1 MATKFEETFSFYNEL
16 WLFYVQN
23 RGKVR
28 SRYNGL
34 TRKFLA
40 YNDPVENPSA
50 FLRLPQFEALE
61 MYVFLKEFL
70 DNRQVA
76 DIFNDWRKREGVF
89 SERSYYTRHKSQGT
103 LMDDFTEKQT
113 DALFKKMQKFQENYP
128 NYIYALTMGLGKTIL
143 MATCIF
149 YEFLLANKYPKD
161 KRFVH
166 NALVFAPDKT
176 VLESLREIVTFDKTK
191 VVPPEY
197 ARVLDA
203 NIKFAFLDDPGVT
216 LNVLDDSSFNIVIS
230 NTQKIVV
237 KKKRTEDSAITQ
249 LFNLSSSSLLSGL
262 YGTETNEGEE
272 DVVDDGTLMENQR
285 FQKLTR
291 LRQLGVYVDEA
302 HHLFGAGLER
312 ELRARNANKTSLR
325 DTINLLAT
333 RTDMVACFN
342 YTGTPYV
349 NRQVL
354 PEVVYAYGL
363 AESIRNGFLKD
374 AKPQGFENVKNEE
387 FLRTAI
393 TQFWQTYQGETFE
406 GLNPKLAIFAATIE
420 EATEEVRPVVESV
433 LAELGVDSSK
443 ILINVGD
450 ANVTKDEDIR
460 NFNNLDVPGSVGN
473 EKQFLIL
480 VGKGREGW
488 NCRSLFG
495 VTMYRSPRS
504 KIFVL
509 QATMRCLRK
518 ISDDQQTALIFLSKE
533 NFDILDTELEKNFNM
548 DLDGLTRKAP
558 KPKRTYQVRFM
569 PPERTITLKRIWRE
583 YDLTEKEYEEPL
595 DFDLANDDE
604 LAEQY
609 QALVHEKQ
617 RITSATKV
625 KARNIDDLREM
636 DEYSAY
642 TLTAE
647 ISRYLNRS
655 PLFIQRL
662 LNESVDGIERIV
674 EVVNRYNDII
684 HDKIIPTM
692 FHALYELTS
701 TVRSKDQELVLLHE
715 PANAGYYEFHAD
727 EHLVLKYGDK
737 DLTDDQRAKSFHAD
751 TYCFD
756 SNPEKEMFWQYVES
770 ERVKEVYFTG
780 MFTARQGDL
789 GIQYYDPVSKRIRLY
804 YPDFVARMDDNS
816 WRLIEVKADFQI
828 DDALVQ
834 AKARAAEEM
843 AVESGIQYIMYPGSL
858 IMNTNILQPE
868 EPQEEVF
875 NVSTR

>member
-1 MATKFEETFSFYNEL
+1 MVVKFEESFSFYNEL
-16 WLFYVQN
+16 WLFYTQN
-23 RGKVR
+23 RGKIR
-28 SRYNGL
+28 SRYNDL

-40 YNDPVENPSA
+40 YNDPSENPRA

-61 MYVFLKEFL
+61 IYVFFKEFL

-76 DIFNDWRKREGVF
+76 QVFDEWRNREGVF
-89 SERSYYTRHKSQGT
+89 SERSYYTRHKTQAM

-113 DALFKKMQKFQENYP
+113 DALFKKMKKFQEDYP

-216 LNVLDDSSFNIVIS
+216 LNVLDDSAFNIVIS

-237 KKKRTEDSAITQ
+237 KKKHTQDSAAAK
-249 LFNLSSSSLLSGL
+249 LFNLSSNSLLSGL
-262 YGTETNEGEE
+262 YGTDANDGEE
-272 DVVDDGTLMENQR
+272 DVVDDETLMENQR

-302 HHLFGAGLER
+302 HHLFGARLEKN
-312 ELRARNANKTSLR
+312 LRSKTATKTSLR
-325 DTINLLAT
+325 HTINLLAS
-333 RTDMVACFN
+333 RTDVVACFN

-349 NRQVL
+349 NRQPL
-354 PEVVYAYGL
+354 PEVVYGYGL
-363 AESIRNGFLKD
+363 AESIRNDFLKD

-393 TQFWQTYQGETFE
+393 TQFWQKYQGQTFE
-406 GLNPKLAIFAATIE
+406 DLNPKLAIFAATVE
-420 EATEEVRPVVESV
+420 EATEEVRPVVENV
-433 LAELGVDSSK
+433 LADLGVDSSK
-443 ILINVGD
+443 ILVNVGD
-450 ANVTKDEDIR
+450 AKVTKDEDIR

-473 EKQFLIL
+473 EKQFIIL

-495 VTMYRSPRS
+495 VAMYRSPKS

-518 ISDDQQTALIFLSKE
+518 ITDEQQTALVFLSKE
-533 NFDILDTELEKNFNM
+533 NFDILDAELEKNFNM
-548 DLDGLTRKAP
+548 DLDGLTRKDP
-558 KPKRTYQVRFM
+558 KPKRTYQVRVL

-583 YDLTEKEYEEPL
+583 YQLIEKDYQKPLNFELTDDAALEEK
-595 DFDLANDDE
+595 
-604 LAEQY
+604 Y
-609 QALVHEKQ
+609 QALVYEKS

-625 KARNIDDLREM
+625 KERNIDDLREM
-636 DEYSAY
+636 DTYSLY

-647 ISRYLNRS
+647 VSRYLNRS
-655 PLFIQRL
+655 PLLIHRI
-662 LNESVDGIERIV
+662 LNESEDGAERIV
-674 EVVNRYNDII
+674 EVVNRYNDVI
-684 HDKIIPTM
+684 HDKIIPTI
-692 FHALYELTS
+692 FHAFYDLTS
-701 TVRSKDQELVLLHE
+701 AVRSEDKELVLLRQ
-715 PANAGYYEFHAD
+715 PANAGYYEFRAD
-727 EHLVLKYGDK
+727 ENLVVEYND
-737 DLTDDQRAKSFHAD
+737 DRLTDNQRAKSFHAD

-756 SNPEKEMFWQYVES
+756 SNPEMEMFWQYVES
-770 ERVKEVYFTG
+770 EQVKEVYFTG

-789 GIQYYDPVSKRIRLY
+789 GIQYYDPASKRIRLY
-804 YPDFVARMDDNS
+804 YPDFVAQMEDDS
-816 WRLIEVKADFQI
+816 WQLVEVKGDHQI
-828 DDALVQ
+828 DDELVL

-843 AVESGIQYIMYPGSL
+843 AVESGVEYVMYTGSRIMKANVLNKPSTEDCDDVL
-858 IMNTNILQPE
+858 I
-868 EPQEEVF
+868 
-875 NVSTR
+875 

>member
-1 MATKFEETFSFYNEL
+1 MVLKFEESFSFYNEL
-16 WLFYVQN
+16 WLFYAQN
-23 RGKVR
+23 RGKIR
-28 SRYNGL
+28 SRYNDL

-40 YNDPVENPSA
+40 YNDPAENPGA

-61 MYVFLKEFL
+61 MYVFFKEFL
-70 DNRQVA
+70 GNRQVSDVFDA
-76 DIFNDWRKREGVF
+76 WRNREGVF
-89 SERSYYTRHKSQGT
+89 SERSYYSRHKTQAT

-113 DALFKKMQKFQENYP
+113 DALFKSMKKFQEDYP

-216 LNVLDDSSFNIVIS
+216 LNVLDDSSFNIIIS

-237 KKKRTEDSAITQ
+237 KKRRTEVSSVER
-249 LFNLSSSSLLSGL
+249 LFNPSPNSFLAAL
-262 YGTETNEGEE
+262 YGADANEGEE
-272 DVVDDGTLMENQR
+272 DVIDDGTLMENQR

-302 HHLFGAGLER
+302 HHLFGSGLEKN
-312 ELRARNANKTSLR
+312 LRSKTATKTSLR
-325 DTINLLAT
+325 DTINLLAS
-333 RTDMVACFN
+333 RTDVVACFN

-349 NRQVL
+349 DRQPL
-354 PEVVYAYGL
+354 PEVVYGYGL

-393 TQFWQTYQGETFE
+393 TQFWQEYQGQTFE
-406 GLNPKLAIFAATIE
+406 DLNPKLAIFAATIE
-420 EATEEVRPVVESV
+420 EATEEVLPVVESV
-433 LAELGVDSSK
+433 LADLGVDSSK
-443 ILINVGD
+443 ILVNVGD
-450 ANVTKDEDIR
+450 AKITKDEDIR

-473 EKQFLIL
+473 EKQFIIL

-495 VTMYRSPRS
+495 VAMYRSPKS

-518 ISDDQQTALIFLSKE
+518 ITDEQQTALVFLSKE
-533 NFDILDTELEKNFNM
+533 NFDILDVELEKNFNM
-548 DLDGLTRKAP
+548 DLDGLTRKDP
-558 KPKRTYQVRFM
+558 KPKRTYQVRVL

-583 YDLTEKEYEEPL
+583 YRLTEKDYQQPL
-595 DFDLANDDE
+595 DFELGDDE
-604 LAEQY
+604 ALKEKY
-609 QALVHEKQ
+609 QALVYEKQ

-625 KARNIDDLREM
+625 KERNIDDLRDM
-636 DEYSAY
+636 DVYSLY

-647 ISRYLNRS
+647 VARYLNRS
-655 PLFIQRL
+655 PLLVQRI
-662 LNESVDGIERIV
+662 LNEAVDGAERIV
-674 EVVNRYNDII
+674 AVVNRYNDVI
-684 HDKIIPTM
+684 HDKIIPTI
-692 FHALYELTS
+692 FHALYEFIS
-701 TVRSKDQELVLLHE
+701 TLRSEDREIVLLHE
-715 PANAGYYEFHAD
+715 PANAGYYEFRAD
-727 EHLVLKYGDK
+727 ENLVIQYSDEK
-737 DLTDDQRAKSFHAD
+737 LTDSQRAKSFHAD

-756 SNPEKEMFWQYVES
+756 SNPEMEMFWQYVES
-770 ERVKEVYFTG
+770 DQVKEVYFTG

-789 GIQYYDPVSKRIRLY
+789 GIQYYDPASKRIRLY
-804 YPDFVARMDDNS
+804 YPDFVARMEDDS
-816 WRLIEVKADFQI
+816 WQLVEVKADFQI
-828 DDALVQ
+828 DDELVL
-834 AKARAAEEM
+834 AKAQAAEEM
-843 AVESGIQYIMYPGSL
+843 AVESGVKYIMYPSSQIMKTNVLENPSL
-858 IMNTNILQPE
+858 EDPG
-868 EPQEEVF
+868 
-875 NVSTR
+875 NVPIQ